1 MIALQSRSFT
11 MLPQVAVH
19 SEGITMAKRVLI
31 VGGVAGGANAA
42 TRLRRL
48 DEKAEIVVFER
59 GPYVSFANCGL
70 PYHVGGEIQERKRL
84 LQHTPETL
92 KARFAIDV
100 RVQHS
105 VERIDRGA
113 KEVEVREIPTGR
125 VYRERY
131 DNLILSP
138 GAAPFKPAVPGL
150 ALPGVFALRDI
161 PDMDKIIAWIA
172 EHKCSK
178 AVIAGGGFIG
188 LEMMEQ
194 LHHRGIECAVCES
207 NPQILM
213 PLDAEMVRP
222 IEAEMR
228 EKGIAVHLS
237 DPVQEISSGKGSAL
251 TITTKSGKTH
261 NADVVIWSIGVR
273 PETKLA
279 VEAGLELGTTGA
291 VKVNEHL
298 QTSDQA
304 IYAVGD
310 CIEVTHGVTK
320 TPAFIPLAGPANRQG
335 RIAADNICGI
345 PSTYKATYGTAIVRV
360 FSLTAACTGANERL
374 LTKAGISYQ
383 ALHLHPNS
391 HASYYPG
398 AHPLAL
404 KVLYNTQTGAVLGAQ
419 AVGKDGVDKRIDVLA
434 VAIQAGL
441 AVDDLVDLELCYAP
455 PFGSAKDPVNLA
467 GMIGDNIRNE
477 RVTVAQWSDVEK
489 LAGSVQLVDVRDAAE
504 VAKGS
509 IPGAIHIP
517 LNDLRARLSELPK
530 DKELLVFCQSGQR
543 SYNACRILLQNG
555 YSCRNLSGAYKTWS
569 TTL

>member
-1 MIALQSRSFT
+1 M
-11 MLPQVAVH
+11 
-19 SEGITMAKRVLI
+19 GKRVLI

-48 DEKAEIVVFER
+48 DENAEIIVFER
-59 GPYVSFANCGL
+59 GAYVSFANCGL
-70 PYHVGGEIQERKRL
+70 PYHIGGEIQERKKL

-92 KARFAIDV
+92 RARFAIDV

-105 VERIDRGA
+105 VEKIDRSA
-113 KEVEVREIPTGR
+113 QEVEVREIITGR

-131 DNLILSP
+131 DYLILSP
-138 GAAPFKPAVPGL
+138 GSAPFKPAVPGL
-150 ALPGVFALRDI
+150 DLPGVFALRDI
-161 PDMDKIIAWIA
+161 PDMDKIIAWIT
-172 EHKCSK
+172 ERKCRT
-178 AVIAGGGFIG
+178 AAIAGGGFIG

-194 LHHRGIECAVCES
+194 LRHRGIECVLFES

-222 IEAEMR
+222 IQLEMHNR
-228 EKGIAVHLS
+228 GVKTFLS
-237 DPVQEISSGKGSAL
+237 DPVQAISPGVTHAL
-251 TITTKSGKTH
+251 TVTAKSGQKVE
-261 NADVVIWSIGVR
+261 ADVVIWSIGVR

-279 VEAGLELGTTGA
+279 TEAGLELGVTGA

-298 QTSDQA
+298 QTSDPK
-304 IYAVGD
+304 IFAVGD

-345 PSTYKATYGTAIVRV
+345 ASRYKATYGTAIVRV
-360 FSLTAACTGANERL
+360 FSLTAACTGANEKL
-374 LTKAGISYQ
+374 LTKAGIPYQ

-404 KVLYNTQTGAVLGAQ
+404 KVLYNPETGVLLGAQ
-419 AVGKDGVDKRIDVLA
+419 AVGADGVDKRIDVLA

-441 AVDDLVDLELCYAP
+441 TVEDLGDLELCYAP

-467 GMIGDNIRNE
+467 GMMGDNVRSE
-477 RVTVAQWSDVEK
+477 RVKVAQWSEVEK
-489 LAGSVQLVDVRDAAE
+489 LSAHTQLLDVRDPAE
-504 VAKGS
+504 FQRGS
-509 IPGAIHIP
+509 IPGAMHIP
-517 LNDLRARLSELPK
+517 LNDLRTRLHELPK
-530 DKELLVFCQSGQR
+530 GKELLVFCQSGQR
-543 SYNACRILLQNG
+543 SYNACRILIQHG
-555 YSCRNLSGAYKTWS
+555 FSCRNLSGAYKTWS
-569 TTL
+569 AGTP

>member
-1 MIALQSRSFT
+1 MGKKL
-11 MLPQVAVH
+11 
-19 SEGITMAKRVLI
+19 LI

-59 GPYVSFANCGL
+59 GQYVSFANCGL
-70 PYHVGGEIQERKRL
+70 PYHVGGEIQERKKL

-105 VERIDRGA
+105 VEKIDRA
-113 KEVEVREIPTGR
+113 ARELEVREISTGR
-125 VYRERY
+125 LYRERY

-138 GAAPFKPAVPGL
+138 GAAPFKPSVPGL
-150 ALPGVFALRDI
+150 DLPGVFVLRDI
-161 PDMDKIIAWIA
+161 PDMDRIISWIA
-172 EHKCSK
+172 EKNCRK
-178 AVIAGGGFIG
+178 AAIAGGGFIG

-194 LHHRGIECAVCES
+194 LHHRGIECGVFES

-228 EKGIAVHLS
+228 EKGVSIHLS
-237 DPVQEISSGKGSAL
+237 DPVQGIAVGAGHPL
-251 TITTKSGKTH
+251 TLTTKSGGKH
-261 NADVVIWSIGVR
+261 EADVVIWSIGVR

-279 VEAGLELGTTGA
+279 VDAGLELGTTGA

-298 QTSDQA
+298 QTSDPV

-320 TPAFIPLAGPANRQG
+320 SPAFIPLAGPANRQG

-345 PSTYKATYGTAIVRV
+345 PSTYKATFGTAIVRV
-360 FSLTAACTGANERL
+360 FSLTAACTGANEKL
-374 LTKAGISYQ
+374 LTKAGIPYQ

-398 AHPLAL
+398 AYPLAL
-404 KVLYNTQTGAVLGAQ
+404 KVLYNSQTGELLGAQ
-419 AVGKDGVDKRIDVLA
+419 AVGKDGADKRIDVLA

-441 AVDDLVDLELCYAP
+441 TVEELVDLELCYAP

-467 GMIGDNIRNE
+467 GMIGDNVRSE

-489 LAGSVQLVDVRDAAE
+489 LAHSAPLVDVRDPAE

-517 LNDLRARLSELPK
+517 LNDLRTRLVELPK
-530 DKELLVFCQSGQR
+530 NKELLVFCQSGQR
-543 SYNACRILLQNG
+543 SYNACRILMQNG
-555 YSCRNLSGAYKTWS
+555 YRCRNLSGAYKTWS
-569 TTL
+569 TAVR

>member
-1 MIALQSRSFT
+1 
-11 MLPQVAVH
+11 
-19 SEGITMAKRVLI
+19 MAKRVLI

-48 DEKAEIVVFER
+48 DEKAEVIVFER

-70 PYHVGGEIQERKRL
+70 PYHVGGEIQERKKL

-100 RVQHS
+100 RIQHL
-105 VERIDRGA
+105 VEKIDRAA
-113 KEVEVREIPTGR
+113 KEVEVREIATGR
-125 VYRERY
+125 IYRERY

-138 GAAPFKPAVPGL
+138 GAAPFKPPVPGL
-150 ALPGVFALRDI
+150 DLPGVFALRDI
-161 PDMDKIIAWIA
+161 PDMDKIIAWIG
-172 EHKCSK
+172 EHKCTK
-178 AVIAGGGFIG
+178 AAIAGGGFIG

-194 LHHRGIECAVCES
+194 LHHKGVACVLFES

-228 EKGIAVHLS
+228 EKGISLHLS
-237 DPVQEISSGKGSAL
+237 DPVQAITKGVATDKGSSL
-251 TITTKSGKTH
+251 KITTKSGTSH
-261 NADVVIWSIGVR
+261 QADLVIWSIGVR

-279 VEAGLELGTTGA
+279 VDAGLELGTTGA
-291 VKVNEHL
+291 VKVNQHL
-298 QTSDQA
+298 QTSDPS

-310 CIEVTHGVTK
+310 CIEVTHGITK
-320 TPAFIPLAGPANRQG
+320 APAFIPLAGPANRQG

-345 PSTYKATYGTAIVRV
+345 PSIYKATYGTAIVRV
-360 FSLTAACTGANERL
+360 FSLTAACTGANEKL
-374 LTKAGISYQ
+374 LAKAGIPHQ

-404 KVLYNTQTGAVLGAQ
+404 KVIYNSKTGTLLGAQ

-441 AVDDLVDLELCYAP
+441 TVDDLVDLELCYAP

-477 RVTVAQWSDVEK
+477 RVAVAQWSDVEK
-489 LAGSVQLVDVRDAAE
+489 LSGAVQLVDVRDPAE
-504 VAKGS
+504 VARGS
-509 IPGAIHIP
+509 IPNAIHIP

-569 TTL
+569 TTISTNPD